1 MGVVTVKTLFLL
13 LMGGALSTAGSL
25 AGVELPDRVDLGGQS
40 LVLNGLG
47 LREVVV
53 VDVYVAGLYLPQKTR
68 DAQQAITR
76 DVPKRLHL
84 HFVRGVGAEDLQE
97 STLEAIEKNPSV
109 RGDVMPHIG
118 SLNGAMET
126 MQPGDEILFDYVPGV
141 GTTVSV
147 KGKAKVTVPGAP
159 FMSGLWSLYL
169 GESPPTGALKKGL
182 LGG

>member
-1 MGVVTVKTLFLL
+1 MKTFLL
-13 LMGGALSTAGSL
+13 VLWGAVLCSAGTL
-25 AGVELPDRVDLGGQS
+25 AGVAFPDRVDLGGQS

-68 DAQQAITR
+68 DAQEAIAS

-84 HFVRGVGAEDLQE
+84 HFLREVGAEAMRE

-118 SLNGAMET
+118 PLNGAMET
-126 MQPGDEILFDYVPGV
+126 MRPGDEVAFDYVPGR
-141 GTTVSV
+141 GTRITV
-147 KGKAKVTVPGAP
+147 KGKAKATVPGAA
-159 FMSGLWSLYL
+159 FMRGLWSLYL
-169 GESPPTGALKKGL
+169 GKSPPTGALKKGL

>member
-1 MGVVTVKTLFLL
+1 MLTLSC
-13 LMGGALSTAGSL
+13 ASVATAGTL
-25 AGVELPDRVDLGGQS
+25 AGVTLPDRVDVGAQS

-47 LREVVV
+47 LREVIV

-68 DAQQAITR
+68 DAAQAINQ

-84 HFVRGVGAEDLQE
+84 HFVRDVGVQDLRD

-109 RGDVMPHIG
+109 AGDVRPHIG
-118 SLNGAMET
+118 ALNGAMET
-126 MQPGDEILFDYVPGV
+126 VRDGDDVVFEYVPGQ

-147 KGKAKVTVPGAP
+147 KGKVKATIPGVA
-159 FMSGLWSLYL
+159 FMRGLWTLYL
-169 GESPPTGALKKGL
+169 GQAPPTGALKKGL